1 MSIGSRPRS
10 FRACGLALVL
20 AVGGCGSDDQGA
32 AQDSGTT
39 SEATATVGS
48 AADEAGEQDAGLGGA
63 GHWTAGQLCAL
74 NDLASMSVLHPGV
87 EVIEE
92 TGLDEADSAVCL
104 WSDRAFDPIDS
115 AGRLFIVSQM
125 LHDGATF
132 SDSFETIDVA
142 GAEQAVFAETLYSER
157 LSAVLVAVGDRS
169 LSVEFVQGTDGGR
182 ELAELVASVWAS
194 MQTA

>member
-1 MSIGSRPRS
+1 MTATVTPSTTGTGTSTDQPAGRRLRDRAQRASVGTLRAYSRIMSIGSRLRS

-132 SDSFETIDVA
+132 SDSF
-142 GAEQAVFAETLYSER
+142 
-157 LSAVLVAVGDRS
+157 
-169 LSVEFVQGTDGGR
+169 
-182 ELAELVASVWAS
+182 
-194 MQTA
+194 